1 MSAIVPL
8 TAGSK
13 LPAYLAKREILA
25 AINADVVTGA
35 SFSVLSIKGKV
46 FTLVKGAEHKVLTRA
61 DDPDE
66 AVQFINLTAVRANTK
81 SRVFYAKAYSEGDSG
96 ESARPDCYSSDGVA
110 PAADARNPQA
120 KKCQL
125 CPHAVWGSKP
135 GMEGKGTACSVNTRL
150 AVVDP
155 ESSELEPLLLR
166 VPAGSRSNFADVV
179 KTAQSRG
186 IPYNA
191 LVLKVGFDKEA
202 PSPKLTFKLIG
213 LLDDATYEKVNA
225 LYTSETVLE
234 IVDLQPKAPEAGA
247 PALTG
252 TVTEEDL
259 DAALAAKVAKE
270 EEAKAKADE
279 ADEAAEKEAAAKAKK
294 AAAAKAKAEKEAAD
308 AAKAEKEAAD
318 AAKAKAAADAVVQK
332 AATSKP
338 DPEPTAVTGMEELLD
353 GLDAL
358 LDSTDD

>member
-13 LPAYLAKREILA
+13 LPAYLAKREVLA
-25 AINADVVTGA
+25 AINADVVSGGA
-35 SFSVLSIKGKV
+35 NFGVLSIKGKV

-110 PAADARNPQA
+110 PAADARRPQA

-135 GMEGKGTACSVNTRL
+135 GLEGKGTACSVNTRL

-234 IVDLQPKAPEAGA
+234 IVDLQPKPAADA
-247 PALTG
+247 PAQIG
-252 TVTEEDL
+252 TATEEDL
-259 DAALAAKVAKE
+259 DAALVAKARE
-270 EEAKAKADE
+270 EEAKAEAKAKADN
-279 ADEAAEKEAAAKAKK
+279 EAAEKEAAAKAKK
-294 AAAAKAKAEKEAAD
+294 AAAAKAKADKEAD
-308 AAKAEKEAAD
+308 EAAES
-318 AAKAKAAADAVVQK
+318 AKAKAAADAVVQK
-332 AATSKP
+332 ATASKP

-358 LDSTDD
+358 LDNTDD